1 MTREDV
7 DCRDCPIGK
16 AVLAGG
22 CVGDEDCH
30 LTTDTR
36 RFINAMIRGVFDCG
50 HCGKKTNYR
59 SDEYVLCPHGVDYQY
74 VEVGGFCHRFHERKE
89 GEDG

>member
-1 MTREDV
+1 MDREDV
-7 DCRDCPIGK
+7 DCRDCSIGK
-16 AVLAGG
+16 AVFDGG

-50 HCGKKTNYR
+50 HCANRPEMVCVRDGEDD
-59 SDEYVLCPHGVDYQY
+59 SFGVFEEEWPCEDWQ
-74 VEVGGFCHRFHERKE
+74 ERKE
-89 GEDG
+89 GEDV